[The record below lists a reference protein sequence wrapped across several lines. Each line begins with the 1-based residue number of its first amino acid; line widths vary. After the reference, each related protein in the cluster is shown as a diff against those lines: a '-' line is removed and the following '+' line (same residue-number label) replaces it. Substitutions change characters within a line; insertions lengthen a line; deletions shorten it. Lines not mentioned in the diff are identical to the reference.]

1 MGEAG
6 LKRDHPVLAFLARDK
21 CVLRPACSTCPC
33 PAASAATGAGRP
45 LNPAVGRAWI
55 GRPSLLCSCMLLSW
69 RACLRLPC
77 LTTACPL
84 PACHAAPPIIP
95 PNCRH
100 ARSLSVFRE
109 GLEAFRKAYPFLVTT
124 SLKANAAR
132 R

>member
-1 MGEAG
+1 
-6 LKRDHPVLAFLARDK
+6 
-21 CVLRPACSTCPC
+21 
-33 PAASAATGAGRP
+33 
-45 LNPAVGRAWI
+45 
-55 GRPSLLCSCMLLSW
+55 MLLSW